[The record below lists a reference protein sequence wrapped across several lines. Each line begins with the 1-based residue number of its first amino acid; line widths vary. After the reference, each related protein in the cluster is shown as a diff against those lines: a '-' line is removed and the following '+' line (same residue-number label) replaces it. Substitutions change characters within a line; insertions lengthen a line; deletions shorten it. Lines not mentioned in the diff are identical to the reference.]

1 MKRSNWVI
9 ALVFV
14 QIMVGVVIGQ
24 AQIPKTI
31 TYQGVLTD
39 ANGQPLTNT
48 VDIELRIYDA
58 INAVA
63 TDALYMETH
72 NAVAVDAG
80 LFNIVIGS
88 VTPMTLLFDN
98 AYFLGITII
107 GSPELA
113 PRTQLNSVP
122 YSFSSRAVSGDDN
135 VFPASGNVGVG
146 TTSPPAS
153 LTVGAENQFQV
164 AGTEGDVTFTDD
176 LASITFPET
185 EASNA
190 PMIQMFASG
199 WMNADRMMIAHSPT
213 YTD

>member
-9 ALVFV
+9 GLVFV
-14 QIMVGVVIGQ
+14 QIMVGIVIGQ

-48 VDIELRIYDA
+48 VDLELRIYDA

-80 LFNIVIGS
+80 LFNVVIGS

-135 VFPASGNVGVG
+135 VFPATGNVGIGTSSPSAQLDVVG
-146 TTSPPAS
+146 TTN
-153 LTVGAENQFQV
+153 LNGDVFVVGTIT
-164 AGTEGDVTFTDD
+164 AGTINAAGTIDFPDVSVAP
-176 LASITFPET
+176 LAVYPIGQTNFWK
-185 EASNA
+185 
-190 PMIQMFASG
+190 IHF
-199 WMNADRMMIAHSPT
+199 
-213 YTD
+213 

>member
-31 TYQGVLTD
+31 TYQGILTD
-39 ANGQPLTNT
+39 ANGQPITNT
-48 VDIELRIYDA
+48 VDLELRIYDA

-63 TDALYMETH
+63 TDAVYMETH

-176 LASITFPET
+176 LASIARNNCEKSWQRF
-185 EASNA
+185 
-190 PMIQMFASG
+190 IQHEVIRLA
-199 WMNADRMMIAHSPT
+199 
-213 YTD
+213 

>member
-14 QIMVGVVIGQ
+14 QIMVGIVIGQ

-39 ANGQPLTNT
+39 ANGQPITNT
-48 VDIELRIYDA
+48 VDLELRIYDA

-80 LFNIVIGS
+80 LFNVVIGS

-135 VFPASGNVGVG
+135 VFPASGNVGE
-146 TTSPPAS
+146 SPYGVAFD
-153 LTVGAENQFQV
+153 GANIWVDEPGQ
-164 AGTEGDVTFTDD
+164 
-176 LASITFPET
+176 
-185 EASNA
+185 
-190 PMIQMFASG
+190 
-199 WMNADRMMIAHSPT
+199 R
-213 YTD
+213 